1 MEIQNL
7 VACELYGIQ
16 KLRYKYP
23 AFSFYF
29 YKNCNF
35 WDIYNTRKIWIQ
47 NQVFFI
53 FQNTSRTTIF
63 LKNHGHS
70 FLRSIK
76 SIVRSKERRERNMIS
91 VRVGTG
97 ENCILS
103 PKRARFSVRV
113 NIFVK
118 DIINFHKKG
127 IWDLNLQFLLKQLL
141 KLVWLQKVYSF
152 QNLSATFFPLW
163 ELPSPFLTFFK
174 EQLFIKLVTCRIHHF
189 LSLVFGSIFW
199 WVLFEGIFRVLM
211 KWEWNNSYLQTAI
224 F

>member
-1 MEIQNL
+1 MLFFGNSKLSSLRIIRNTKTQIQISSIFFL
-7 VACELYGIQ
+7 LLQ
-16 KLRYKYP
+16 KLQLLRYLQ
-23 AFSFYF
+23 
-29 YKNCNF
+29 YKKNL
-35 WDIYNTRKIWIQ
+35 DTEPGLL
-47 NQVFFI
+47 I

-189 LSLVFGSIFW
+189 WSLVFGSIFW
-199 WVLFEGIFRVLM
+199 WVLF
-211 KWEWNNSYLQTAI
+211 
-224 F
+224 